1 MTPSH
6 IIPSAVCGFQATCSG
21 PSRGLSGASKTA
33 ALARLVA
40 VAHLFFASSGG
51 ALYRLKVDHG
61 RNRSG
66 TVCRNAVHTPRNP
79 EPDMYRLAKVRTGYF
94 FRGARSVR
102 ISFGR

>member
-1 MTPSH
+1 MGPPSE
-6 IIPSAVCGFQATCSG
+6 PSPASSEHKGGS
-21 PSRGLSGASKTA
+21 PGLSGASKTA

-40 VAHLFFASSGG
+40 VCEAHLFFASSGG